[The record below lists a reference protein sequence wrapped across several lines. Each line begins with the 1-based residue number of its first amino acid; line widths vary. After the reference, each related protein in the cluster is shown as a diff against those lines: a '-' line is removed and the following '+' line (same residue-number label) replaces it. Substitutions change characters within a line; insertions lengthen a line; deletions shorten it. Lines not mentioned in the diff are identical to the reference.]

1 MLTCDDVDKVAGKV
15 VWVLGGM
22 VFPAVWLTVDG
33 LVPVGRAVGG
43 VVVGSEAEA
52 ALGPIVASV
61 TGAAVWELLGA
72 AWVVITT
79 WIVGPVARVLF
90 AVTKEVVV
98 GGSAVVCVA
107 EVSEL
112 EVVTAV

>member
-1 MLTCDDVDKVAGKV
+1 MLTCDEVDKVAGKV
-15 VWVLGGM
+15 VWLLGGV

-33 LVPVGRAVGG
+33 RGVVGG
-43 VVVGSEAEA
+43 SETDA

-61 TGAAVWELLGA
+61 TGAAVWELLGV
-72 AWVVITT
+72 AWVVITV
-79 WIVGPVARVLF
+79 WIVRFVAKVLF

-98 GGSAVVCVA
+98 GGFDVVCVA

-112 EVVTAV
+112 EVVAAI